1 MKPVT
6 GNSTLLCSLI
16 CSKDYS
22 IEYNIDSRRKHPCGT
37 PNWGLVWKV
46 KEPFLER
53 EKNSLEKSLVM
64 ERRVGMISVFQSILL
79 KRKLIYS
86 DLTNSIRMGS
96 FSLTGGLFCDILRR
110 EKRREKTPLP
120 PTLEEKGER
129 PLRGLYLL
137 ISRRPMIEVKNQQ
150 RYTQG

>member
-1 MKPVT
+1 
-6 GNSTLLCSLI
+6 
-16 CSKDYS
+16 
-22 IEYNIDSRRKHPCGT
+22 
-37 PNWGLVWKV
+37 VWKV

-53 EKNSLEKSLVM
+53 EKNSFEKSLVM